1 MVTFEEFANLVNL
14 IKHNQQMPAE
24 DIVHE
29 YQDWS
34 SSEGETFTK
43 VDENRQMFEVNR
55 EFQLHYLGQG
65 LRGFGAF
72 QPLGKNYLMTLNSN
86 AIRNRGNQSCGFG
99 IPTL

>member
-43 VDENRQMFEVNR
+43 VDEDRHMFEVNR
-55 EFQLHYLGQG
+55 EFQLRYLGQG

-72 QPLGKNYLMTLNSN
+72 QHDPTWGKLFDDIERQRDSPLE
-86 AIRNRGNQSCGFG
+86 
-99 IPTL
+99 

>member
-1 MVTFEEFANLVNL
+1 MVTFEEFANLVHL
-14 IKHNQQMPAE
+14 IKRNQQVPAE

-43 VDENRQMFEVNR
+43 VDEDRQMFEVNR
-55 EFQLHYLGQG
+55 EFQLRYLGQG

-72 QPLGKNYLMTLNSN
+72 QHD
-86 AIRNRGNQSCGFG
+86 
-99 IPTL
+99 PTWEKLFDDIEQQRHSPQG